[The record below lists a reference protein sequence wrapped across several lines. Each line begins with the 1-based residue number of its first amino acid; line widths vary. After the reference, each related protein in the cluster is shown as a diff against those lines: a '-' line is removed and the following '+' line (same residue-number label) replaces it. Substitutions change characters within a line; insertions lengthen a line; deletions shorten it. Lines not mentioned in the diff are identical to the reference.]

1 MGGRFSEAA
10 RGPKGAAL
18 EQFSR
23 ATSSIKV
30 CDVGRPLSFLA
41 QITPQLAVTDWAGAL
56 GRLLL
61 QLAVIVLATRT
72 VGPLFRRAGL
82 PAVVGEIAAGICLG
96 PSVLGG
102 LWPGA
107 FGFIFAAD
115 SLGRLRGLSQV
126 GVVVFMFLV
135 GMELETGGMP
145 SRGRAA
151 VLISQCGIVVPFLL
165 GLTSAYFLY
174 PEYATVGARFIP
186 FALFLGIALS
196 ITAFPVLVRILR
208 ERAMMKTPLG
218 IMAVACAA
226 AGDAT
231 AWTVLA
237 LIVALA
243 RAQGLAASL
252 LNFGWLALFVVSML
266 GPVRRR
272 LPGWLGAARWEDGK
286 PSPAALAAVFIFA
299 AASALVTEFLGIH
312 ALFGAFLA
320 GAIMPRR
327 TGFRESL
334 AGLEKFTAL
343 VLLPLFFAFSGLR
356 THLGLLQGAG
366 GWWVCLGLVVVATIG
381 KIGSTLVAARWQGM
395 GWGDAFALGA
405 LMNTRGLMELIALN
419 VGYDLGILSQPIFAA
434 LVLMALVTT
443 FLTGPLLDL
452 GGRFR
457 RPV

>member
-1 MGGRFSEAA
+1 MWIRTLCPICAA
-10 RGPKGAAL
+10 H

-23 ATSSIKV
+23 ATS
-30 CDVGRPLSFLA
+30 GRNVWNAASPLTILA
-41 QITPQLAVTDWAGAL
+41 QITHPLAAANWGSAL

-72 VGPLFRRAGL
+72 VGALFRRAGL

-102 LWPGA
+102 FWPGA

-115 SLGRLRGLSQV
+115 SLGRLRWLSQV
-126 GVVVFMFLV
+126 GVAVFMFLV
-135 GMELETGGMP
+135 GMELETGELP
-145 SRGRAA
+145 ARGRSAA
-151 VLISQCGIVVPFLL
+151 LISQAGIVGPFLL
-165 GLTSAYFLY
+165 GLGSAYFLY
-174 PEYATVGARFIP
+174 PEYAALGTRFVP

-231 AWTVLA
+231 AWAVLA

-243 RAQGLAASL
+243 RAQGLGASL
-252 LNFGWLALFVVSML
+252 LNLGGLALFIVLML

-272 LPGWLGAARWEDGK
+272 LPGWLGSARWEGGR
-286 PSPAALAAVFIFA
+286 PGPAALAAVFIFA
-299 AASALVTEFLGIH
+299 AAAALATEFLGIH

-327 TGFRESL
+327 MGFRESL

-356 THLGLLQGAG
+356 THLGLLQDAG
-366 GWWVCLGLVVVATIG
+366 GWWICLALVVVATVG
-381 KIGSTLVAARWQGM
+381 KIGSTLVAARWQGI
-395 GWGDAFALGA
+395 GWADAFALGA

-419 VGYDLGILSQPIFAA
+419 VGYDLGILPPRIFTAF
-434 LVLMALVTT
+434 VLMALVTT

-452 GGRFR
+452 GERLR
-457 RPV
+457 RRA

>member
-1 MGGRFSEAA
+1 
-10 RGPKGAAL
+10 L
-18 EQFSR
+18 
-23 ATSSIKV
+23 TI
-30 CDVGRPLSFLA
+30 LA
-41 QITPQLAVTDWAGAL
+41 QITHPLAEADWGSAL

-61 QLAVIVLATRT
+61 QLVVVVLATRT
-72 VGPLFRRAGL
+72 VGSLFRRVGL

-96 PSVLGG
+96 PSLLGG

-107 FGFIFAAD
+107 FGFIFAPD

-126 GVVVFMFLV
+126 GVAVFMFLV
-135 GMELETGGMP
+135 GMELETGEMP
-145 SRGRAA
+145 SRGRSA
-151 VLISQCGIVVPFLL
+151 VLISQVGIAVPFLL
-165 GLTSAYFLY
+165 GLISACFLY
-174 PEYATVGARFIP
+174 PAYAAAGARFTP
-186 FALFLGIALS
+186 FALFLGIAMS

-208 ERAMMKTPLG
+208 ERAMMKTQVG

-237 LIVALA
+237 LIAALA

-252 LNFGWLALFVVSML
+252 LNLGGLALFVVLML

-272 LPGWLGAARWEDGK
+272 LPGWLGAAGWEGGR
-286 PSPAALAAVFIFA
+286 PGPAALAAVFIFA
-299 AASALVTEFLGIH
+299 AASALATEFLGIH

-320 GAIMPRR
+320 GAIMPRQA
-327 TGFRESL
+327 GFHESL
-334 AGLEKFTAL
+334 AGLERFTTL

-366 GWWVCLGLVVVATIG
+366 GWWICLALVAVATVG
-381 KIGSTLVAARWQGM
+381 KLGSTLGAARWQGM
-395 GWGDAFALGA
+395 AWGEAFALGA

-452 GGRFR
+452 GQRLR
-457 RPV
+457 RSA

>member
-1 MGGRFSEAA
+1 MAIRTLCPICAA
-10 RGPKGAAL
+10 H

-23 ATSSIKV
+23 ATP
-30 CDVGRPLSFLA
+30 GRKGWNAGTPLTLLA
-41 QITPQLAVTDWAGAL
+41 QITHSLAEASWGSAL

-72 VGPLFRRAGL
+72 VGALFRRAGL

-107 FGFIFAAD
+107 FGFIFAPD
-115 SLGRLRGLSQV
+115 SLARLRGLSQV
-126 GVVVFMFLV
+126 GVAIFMFLV
-135 GMELETGGMP
+135 GLELETGEMP
-145 SRGRAA
+145 SRGRSA
-151 VLISQCGIVVPFLL
+151 VLISQVGIGVPFLF
-165 GLTSAYFLY
+165 GLISACFLY
-174 PEYATVGARFIP
+174 PAYAAAGARFLP
-186 FALFLGIALS
+186 FALFMGIALS

-208 ERAMMKTPLG
+208 ERGMMKTPLG
-218 IMAVACAA
+218 VMAVACAA

-252 LNFGWLALFVVSML
+252 LNFGGLALFVVLML

-272 LPGWLGAARWEDGK
+272 LPGWLGAARGAGGR
-286 PSPAALAAVFIFA
+286 PGPTALAAVFIFA
-299 AASALVTEFLGIH
+299 TASALATEFLGIH

-327 TGFRESL
+327 AGFRESL
-334 AGLEKFTAL
+334 AGLEKFTTL

-356 THLGLLQGAG
+356 THLGFLQGAG
-366 GWWVCLGLVVVATIG
+366 GWGVCLGLVAVATVG
-381 KIGSTLVAARWQGM
+381 KIGSTLAAARWQGL
-395 GWGDAFALGA
+395 GWHDAFALGA

-452 GGRFR
+452 GARLR
-457 RPV
+457 RSA